1 MIATHAKLAHGPPM
15 AGAAAVEGA
24 KERESCPGDAWAGS
38 APRSDGGVR
47 RAASRQSEA
56 WLPAPALDHSSAV
69 ANSVSGMV
77 RPSALAVLMLSAVS
91 YLDGACTGVMRSTNP
106 AACWYRG
113 EVAVYTACNRA
124 RRQRGDQIAMKR
136 LGVARR
142 YWPTLSRR
150 RCS

>member
-106 AACWYRG
+106 AACWYVDQVSG
-113 EVAVYTACNRA
+113 EVAVYTACNR
-124 RRQRGDQIAMKR
+124 RRAASAVIKLR
-136 LGVARR
+136 
-142 YWPTLSRR
+142 
-150 RCS
+150 